1 MRRLFDSD
9 VTLVRQLQKN
19 DQQAFE
25 LIFDKYRKKL
35 YYFTLGYLHSQAE
48 TEEIIQN
55 VFLSLWEN
63 RDMLNEVYSLQN
75 FLYKVT
81 VNHIYNYLKH
91 ELVRKKYADQIS
103 GQNHEDNNS
112 EESILMNDLQHAID
126 SLVDEL
132 PLQQQVIYK
141 LSRHDGLTHAEIAH
155 NLGLSIRSV
164 ENQIYR
170 ALKFIRGKLRQESL
184 INE

>member
-1 MRRLFDSD
+1 MKRFLNNDAILIRRLKKED
-9 VTLVRQLQKN
+9 K
-19 DQQAFE
+19 QAFE
-25 LIFDKYRKKL
+25 IIFNQYRQKL

-48 TEEIIQN
+48 AEEIIQN
-55 VFLSLWEN
+55 VFISLWEN
-63 RDMLNEVYSLQN
+63 RDILSEVYPIRS

-81 VNHIYNYLKH
+81 VNHIYNYFRH
-91 ELVRKKYADQIS
+91 ELIRQKYADHIAIQQ
-103 GQNHEDNNS
+103 GTDNSS
-112 EESILMNDLQHAID
+112 EENILLNDLQHVID

-141 LSRHDGLTHAEIAH
+141 LSRHDGLTHAEIASH
-155 NLGLSIRSV
+155 LGLSIRSV

-170 ALKFIRGKLRQESL
+170 ALKFIRGKLKQESL

>member
-1 MRRLFDSD
+1 MKRLFDSD

-19 DQQAFE
+19 DKQAFE
-25 LIFDKYRKKL
+25 LIFNKYRRKL
-35 YYFTLGYLHSQAE
+35 YFFTLGYLHSQAE

-63 RDMLNEVYSLQN
+63 RDMLNESYSLQN

-81 VNHIYNYLKH
+81 VNHIFNHLKH
-91 ELVRKKYADQIS
+91 ELVRKKYADRFSDQFI
-103 GQNHEDNNS
+103 EDNNS
-112 EESILMNDLQHAID
+112 EESILMNDLQQVID
-126 SLVDEL
+126 SLVEEL
-132 PLQQQVIYK
+132 PMQQQVIFK
-141 LSRHDGLTHAEIAH
+141 LSRHDGLSHSEIAN